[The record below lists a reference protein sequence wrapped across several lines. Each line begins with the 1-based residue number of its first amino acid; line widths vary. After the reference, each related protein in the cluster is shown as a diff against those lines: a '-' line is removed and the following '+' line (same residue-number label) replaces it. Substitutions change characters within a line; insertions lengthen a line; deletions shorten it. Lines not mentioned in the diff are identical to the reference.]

1 MTPKTDYTIKILLDS
16 VNPVGVR
23 LTTFECE
30 YPRFIHSEI
39 MTHRMLS
46 KNAASSRAIPI
57 QKNIDKVR
65 DNPVIPF
72 EYGKNQKG
80 MQAREKLSQLD
91 TQAAID
97 TIVSISRM
105 AIAGAERL
113 AELGLHK
120 QVVNRYLE
128 PFLPITTI
136 ISGTDWA
143 NFFALRAH
151 PDAQPEFRALAYK
164 MLSLYKQ
171 STPQRLKEGGW
182 HLPLLFEE
190 DQDLSL
196 EVKKQI
202 SVGRVARV
210 SHLTHDGKRD
220 ISQDIRLHND
230 LSSANPGHWSPFEHI
245 AQACNDKEYRSNFRG
260 FKQYR
265 KFFQNENVVDCDYF

>member
-80 MQAREKLSQLD
+80 MQAKQQLNQLD

-97 TIVSISRM
+97 IIISISRM
-105 AIAGAERL
+105 AVAGAERL

-171 STPQRLKEGGW
+171 STPQRLKEGDW

-190 DQDLSL
+190 DQDLPL

-230 LSSANPGHWSPFEHI
+230 LSSASPGHWSPFEHI
-245 AQACNDKEYRSNFRG
+245 AQACNDKEYRGNFKG

>member
-1 MTPKTDYTIKILLDS
+1 MIPKTDYTVKILLDS

-72 EYGKNQKG
+72 EYGKNQRG

-105 AIAGAERL
+105 VVAGAERL

-171 STPQRLKEGGW
+171 STPQRLKEGDW

-190 DQDLSL
+190 DQDLPL

-245 AQACNDKEYRSNFRG
+245 AQACNDKEYRGNFKG

>member
-16 VNPVGVR
+16 VNPAGVR

-57 QKNIDKVR
+57 QKNIDKIR
-65 DNPVIPF
+65 YNPVIPF

-80 MQAREKLSQLD
+80 MQAREKLNQLD

-97 TIVSISRM
+97 IIISISRM
-105 AIAGAERL
+105 AADGAEML
-113 AELGLHK
+113 AGLGLHK

-151 PDAQPEFRALAYK
+151 PDAQPEFRSLAYK
-164 MLSLYKQ
+164 MLSLYNQ
-171 STPQRLKEGGW
+171 STPQKLKEGEW
-182 HLPLLFEE
+182 HLPLLFDE
-190 DQDLSL
+190 DYSLPL
-196 EVKKQI
+196 EVKKQV

-230 LSSANPGHWSPFEHI
+230 LSSAVPGHWSPFEHI
-245 AQACNDKEYRSNFRG
+245 AQACNDKIYRGNFRG

-265 KFFQNENVVDCDYF
+265 KFFQNENVTDPDYY